1 MHRERSYTK
10 KILPKLLALL
20 GIMGGFLILPSLVSA
35 ATVNLGL
42 TPEVGSA
49 IGLGTTDIRVI
60 VARIIRN
67 FFVLLGIIAVV
78 LILYGGFLWMTSNG
92 EEDQITKA
100 KRVILNA
107 VIGLAIILSAVA
119 ITQFILSRLL
129 EATGA
134 FTPGGPAG
142 GGAGYIPKSGA
153 LGQGIIEYHYP
164 ERGQAGVARNTRIVI
179 TFKQEMDL
187 ASIIAGY
194 DVNDPASSTK
204 HDLRDDV
211 VRIYKQTD
219 GPAAALTSAEVQV
232 YYTAD
237 HRTFVFHPPLL
248 GSPTE
253 DVPYIVDLAGGTG
266 GLQTVVAGQ
275 SVPALDGSFAAGY
288 QWDFTTGTF
297 IDITPPKVF
306 SVLPYPSS
314 LNPRNTI
321 VQMNFNEPVDP
332 TTVTGVVPGFSNLSV
347 ANAGAAVAGSF
358 AIGNRYRTVEFT
370 SDDLCGT
377 NSCGGNVYCLPA
389 DALID
394 AVAKAATLGPTPP
407 AADPTLV
414 PSDGV
419 TDMVGNSLD
428 GNGNGIAEGPG
439 DASDQKDSYAWSFK
453 TDNTIDLVPPLIQ
466 ALNPDIDVAN
476 VLPEK
481 VVTATF
487 DKLMSLLSFTSS
499 AVTLGA
505 LPVPPE
511 PTCFVLS
518 GENLDASGNVATST
532 PPLNSELQ
540 IDHCLFYPE
549 TNYIPTIT
557 SKVQDLHQNC
567 YMPGARQAPSSCDPS
582 TMAAGNYT
590 FCCNEVPCAKTC
602 DVSGATAICP
612 P

>member
-1 MHRERSYTK
+1 MHREWSSTK
-10 KILPKLLALL
+10 KIFSTLLVFLS
-20 GIMGGFLILPSLVSA
+20 IIGGFFVLPHVVVA

-42 TPEVGSA
+42 TPEVGNA
-49 IGLGTTDIRVI
+49 IGLGTTDVRVI

-67 FFVLLGIIAVV
+67 FFALLGIIAVV

-92 EEDQITKA
+92 EESQIDKA

-142 GGAGYIPKSGA
+142 GGAGYIPKSGS

-164 ERGQAGVARNTRIVI
+164 ERGQGGVARNTRIVI

-187 ASIIAGY
+187 ASVIAGY
-194 DVNDPASSTK
+194 DANDSASSTK
-204 HDLRDDV
+204 HDLRNDV

-219 GPAAALTSAEVQV
+219 GPSAALTSTEVQV
-232 YYTAD
+232 YYTPD
-237 HRTFVFHPPLL
+237 HRTFVFHLPLL

-253 DVPYIVDLAGGTG
+253 DVPYIVDLAGGEN
-266 GLQTVVAGQ
+266 GLLTVVGGQ
-275 SVPALDGSFAAGY
+275 PVPAFDGSFASGY

-297 IDITPPKVF
+297 IDTTPPKVS

-314 LNPRNTI
+314 KNPRNTI
-321 VQMNFNEPVDP
+321 VQINFNEPVDP
-332 TTVTGVVPGFSNLSV
+332 TTVTGAVPGFANLFV
-347 ANAGAAVAGSF
+347 TNASTTISGNFAV
-358 AIGNRYRTVEFT
+358 GNRYRTVEFT

-377 NSCGGNVYCLPA
+377 NSCGGNVYCLPGNA
-389 DALID
+389 TID
-394 AVAKAATLGPTPP
+394 AIAKAATLGLTPP
-407 AADPTLV
+407 QADPTLV
-414 PSDGV
+414 PADGV

-428 GNGNGIAEGPG
+428 GNGNGTAEGPG
-439 DASDQKDSYAWSFK
+439 KGPAKDDYVWSFT
-453 TDNTIDLVPPLIQ
+453 TDNTIDLIPPVLQ
-466 ALNPDIDVAN
+466 ALNPDKDVAN

-481 VVTATF
+481 AVTATF
-487 DKLMSLLSFTSS
+487 DKLMSFLSFNST

-505 LPVPPE
+505 LPTPPE

-518 GENLDASGNVATST
+518 GANLDALGAAVTST
-532 PPLNSELQ
+532 PPVTSQLQ

-557 SKVQDLHQNC
+557 SKVKDLHQNC
-567 YMPGARQAPSSCDPS
+567 YLPGARQAPSSCDPV

-590 FCCNEVPCAKTC
+590 FCCNEVPCAKAC
-602 DVSGATAICP
+602 DLSGATAICSP
-612 P
+612 

>member
-1 MHRERSYTK
+1 MHREWSSTK
-10 KILPKLLALL
+10 KFFSILLVFF
-20 GIMGGFLILPSLVSA
+20 GIIGGFFVLPHLAAA

-42 TPEVGSA
+42 TPEVGNA

-67 FFVLLGIIAVV
+67 FFALLGIIAVV

-92 EEDQITKA
+92 EEGQIDKA

-134 FTPGGPAG
+134 YTPGGSAG
-142 GGAGYIPKSGA
+142 GGAGYIPKSGS

-164 ERGQAGVARNTRIVI
+164 ERGQSNVARNTRIVI
-179 TFKQEMDL
+179 TFKQEMDI
-187 ASIIAGY
+187 ASLIAGY
-194 DVNDPASSTK
+194 DPNDLASSTK
-204 HDLRDDV
+204 HDLRNDV

-219 GPAAALTSAEVQV
+219 GPAAALTSTEVQV
-232 YYTAD
+232 YYTPD
-237 HRTFVFHPPLL
+237 HRTFVFHTPLL

-253 DVPYIVDLAGGTG
+253 DVPYIVDLAGGDTG
-266 GLQTVVAGQ
+266 LRAIVGGQ
-275 SVPALDGSFAAGY
+275 SVPAFDGSFASGY

-297 IDITPPKVF
+297 IDTTPPKVS
-306 SVLPYPSS
+306 SVLPYQSS
-314 LNPRNTI
+314 KNPRNTI
-321 VQMNFNEPVDP
+321 VQITFNEPVDP
-332 TTVTGVVPGFSNLSV
+332 TTVTGAAPGFTNLSV
-347 ANAGAAVAGSF
+347 ADSGTVVAGTF
-358 AIGNRYRTVEFT
+358 AVGNRYRTVEFT

-377 NSCGGNVYCLPA
+377 NSCGGNVYCLPGNA
-389 DALID
+389 TID
-394 AVAKAATLGPTPP
+394 AIAKAATLGTTPP
-407 AADPTLV
+407 QADPTLV
-414 PSDGV
+414 PADGV

-428 GNGNGIAEGPG
+428 GNGDGFAKGPG
-439 DASDQKDSYAWSFK
+439 EDDYTWNFS
-453 TDNTIDLVPPLIQ
+453 TDNTIDLIPPVIQ
-466 ALNPDIDVAN
+466 ALNPDKDVAN
-476 VLPEK
+476 VLQEK
-481 VVTATF
+481 AVTATF
-487 DKLMSLLSFTSS
+487 DKLMSFLSFNST

-505 LPVPPE
+505 LPTPPE

-518 GENLDASGNVATST
+518 GANVDALGNVVTST
-532 PPLNSELQ
+532 VPTASQLQ

-567 YMPGARQAPSSCDPS
+567 YLPGARQAPSSCDPV

-590 FCCNEVPCAKTC
+590 YCCNETPCATAC
-602 DVSGATAICP
+602 VLSGATAICP
-612 P
+612 